1 LEVKHSPSPLRNVRP
16 SRCCNRSLLLRIPL
30 KFVPAYLHAYVRKHK
45 KRLGRHRVQGAV
57 RVETEMVDA
66 QARGVVDEL
75 DTGDHSNFSA
85 SELKRSARHN
95 LL

>member
-1 LEVKHSPSPLRNVRP
+1 MEVKQSPSPLRNVRL

-30 KFVPAYLHAYVRKHK
+30 KFVPAYLHAYVSKHK

-57 RVETEMVDA
+57 ETEMVDA
-66 QARGVVDEL
+66 QARSVVDEL
-75 DTGDHSNFSA
+75 DIGEHSNLSA
-85 SELKRSARHN
+85 SELKHSARHN

>member
-16 SRCCNRSLLLRIPL
+16 SHCCNRSLLLRIPL

-45 KRLGRHRVQGAV
+45 KRLGRQLVQGA
-57 RVETEMVDA
+57 VETEMVDA
-66 QARGVVDEL
+66 QARSVADEL
-75 DTGDHSNFSA
+75 DIGDHSNLSA